1 VCCDILAHGC
11 VWATA
16 AAMPGLRQKPGPTP
30 GEPLPTSFLKQAD
43 EQTVV
48 GLASVLQAIQT
59 HGLSSAVFTDWAVLA
74 APRFLGRVTLASA
87 LQRFAA
93 EGAWGVSPHLIPHR
107 SLHSM
112 SGTVSQAL
120 RIHGPN
126 FGVGGGP
133 GGVLETLLCAGA
145 ILDGHKVP
153 GVWVVLTGWDPE
165 PVPDDKNAS
174 PECHC
179 VGLCLALVGARPGWR
194 GGKLRLFLASEG
206 RCASNGPVRSA
217 VPDLRSLEAL
227 LTARTTP
234 DMQSATA
241 VWQLEG
247 GGRVELAWPESGV
260 DEPQPA
266 FGYRLPAHSQAD
278 GRQPLADSR
287 SGAENPR

>member
-1 VCCDILAHGC
+1 
-11 VWATA
+11 
-16 AAMPGLRQKPGPTP
+16 MP
-30 GEPLPTSFLKQAD
+30 GEPLAASFLKHAD

-48 GLASVLQAIQT
+48 GLASVLQAI
-59 HGLSSAVFTDWAVLA
+59 HDFDLSSTRFTDWAVLA

-107 SLHSM
+107 SLHSV

-120 RIHGPN
+120 KIHGPN

-133 GGVLETLLCAGA
+133 GGVLEALLSAGA

-165 PVPDDKNAS
+165 PIPDDKNAGQT
-174 PECHC
+174 HC
-179 VGLCLALVGARPGWR
+179 VGLCLALVAERPGR
-194 GGKLRLFLASEG
+194 RAARLRL
-206 RCASNGPVRSA
+206 CPTSNSRA
-217 VPDLRSLEAL
+217 VAQGTIQAAPPDLDSLEAL
-227 LTARTTP
+227 LTARTP
-234 DMQSATA
+234 LDMQSATV

-247 GGRVELAWPESGV
+247 GGRVELAWPEPGV
-260 DEPQPA
+260 AGPA
-266 FGYRLPAHSQAD
+266 PGSGYRLPANGQSKTSEVSQTSEVS
-278 GRQPLADSR
+278 LADSR